1 VISFAI
7 RAASAVEEQL
17 KEKSRLCQLVN
28 GATNLRYSALILFLP
43 FFYLSPSSSNHSYLE

>member
-28 GATNLRYSALILFLP
+28 DVSDKFKVFSFNTIPSIFLFITV
-43 FFYLSPSSSNHSYLE
+43 